1 MSLLCLLGSVGRL
14 GVVGSTAINVE
25 QIAQGRGR

>member
-1 MSLLCLLGSVGRL
+1 LGSVGRL